1 MPVFFWLVCLL
12 AFIYY
17 HRYKFLASM
26 SISQDFC
33 KMSTFI
39 LIDFIHIS
47 LGGALLVS
55 CSNIKMINVVRWNYD
70 NTKTFLLFCYAI
82 ELVGTTEK

>member
-1 MPVFFWLVCLL
+1 MFNYSYLISSFFPIKTKSNSFENFLKLNFAGFFWLVCLL

-33 KMSTFI
+33 KMST
-39 LIDFIHIS
+39 
-47 LGGALLVS
+47 
-55 CSNIKMINVVRWNYD
+55 
-70 NTKTFLLFCYAI
+70 LF
-82 ELVGTTEK
+82 